1 MRKARSQFQNAAIAK
16 EHKELFGHGKRSK
29 GSKGK
34 KPRSSPWTKQ
44 FYCLAYCDQ
53 ERVPM
58 TDDELD
64 ELYHAG
70 LGLKKIAIP
79 DMNAVNNSSFRKIII
94 DSFPLLKQS
103 GGFEYLRCI
112 PNSKRLE
119 LFSELAQSNPKVLQ
133 ERSQKGKIFIR
144 PVHSDLVLPPE
155 KKSHVRLSK
164 A

>member
-1 MRKARSQFQNAAIAK
+1 
-16 EHKELFGHGKRSK
+16 
-29 GSKGK
+29 
-34 KPRSSPWTKQ
+34 
-44 FYCLAYCDQ
+44 
-53 ERVPM
+53 M

-94 DSFPLLKQS
+94 DSFPLLKHS

-112 PNSKRLE
+112 RNSKRLE

-133 ERSQKGKIFIR
+133 ECSQKGKIFIR
-144 PVHSDLVLPPE
+144 PVQSDLVLPPE